1 MGGKV
6 SSPSGLENR
15 AELQGEQQRN
25 ELCQGCWE

>member
-25 ELCQGCWE
+25 EPCQGCWE